1 LARFLDQRYFELS
14 KDLTSGPV
22 TAEEILGADSI
33 QMTRKIV
40 SNGTGDDAGLVAC
53 EREERSVKADGP
65 AMELSITYNDWF
77 EY

>member
-14 KDLTSGPV
+14 EDLTSGPV
-22 TAEEILGADSI
+22 TAEEVLGADLI
-33 QMTRKIV
+33 RMTRKVV
-40 SNGTGDDAGLVAC
+40 SDGTGDDAGLIAC
-53 EREERSVKADGP
+53 EREERSMKADGP